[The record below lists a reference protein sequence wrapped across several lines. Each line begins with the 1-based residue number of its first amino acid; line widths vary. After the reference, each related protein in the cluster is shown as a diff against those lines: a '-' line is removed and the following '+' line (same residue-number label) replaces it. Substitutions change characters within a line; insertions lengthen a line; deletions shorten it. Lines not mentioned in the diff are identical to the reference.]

1 MEDKKIKARV
11 IIEVVG
17 LPKEH
22 VSETLNKLIEKIR
35 DDSELILE
43 KQEVFDPVEL
53 KEMNLF
59 SSFVEADIK
68 FSGIDKLVGFC
79 FDFTPSSVE
88 ILDPLSFVFDAKFLN
103 CILNDFVT
111 KLHRYTMLIRNLDA
125 EYALLKKEV
134 EKEKEPSKEN

>member
-1 MEDKKIKARV
+1 MEEKEIRARL

-35 DDSELILE
+35 DDNVLILE
-43 KQEVFDPVEL
+43 KQEIFEPVEL
-53 KEMNLF
+53 KDMKLF
-59 SSFVEADIK
+59 SSFVEADIR
-68 FSGIDKLVGFC
+68 FIGIDKLVGFC

-88 ILDPLSFVFDAKFLN
+88 ILEPLSFIFDAKFMN

-125 EYALLKKEV
+125 EYALLKREV
-134 EKEKEPSKEN
+134 GKEKEPDKN

>member
-1 MEDKKIKARV
+1 MEEKEIRARL

-35 DDSELILE
+35 DDNVLILE
-43 KQEVFDPVEL
+43 KQEIFEPVEL
-53 KEMNLF
+53 QDMKLF

-68 FSGIDKLVGFC
+68 FPGIDKLVGFC

-88 ILDPLSFVFDAKFLN
+88 ILEPMSFIFDAKFLN
-103 CILNDFVT
+103 SMLNDFIT

-134 EKEKEPSKEN
+134 DNEKQQPIN

>member
-1 MEDKKIKARV
+1 MEGKEIRARV

-22 VSETLNKLIEKIR
+22 VSETLGKLIEKIKE
-35 DDSELILE
+35 DSELTLE
-43 KQEVFDPVEL
+43 RQEIFEPVEL
-53 KEMNLF
+53 QDMKLF

-68 FSGIDKLVGFC
+68 FAGIDKLVGFC
-79 FDFTPSSVE
+79 FDFTPSSVD
-88 ILDPLSFVFDAKFLN
+88 ILEPLSFIFDAKFMN

-125 EYALLKKEV
+125 EYALLKKDID
-134 EKEKEPSKEN
+134 KERENKN